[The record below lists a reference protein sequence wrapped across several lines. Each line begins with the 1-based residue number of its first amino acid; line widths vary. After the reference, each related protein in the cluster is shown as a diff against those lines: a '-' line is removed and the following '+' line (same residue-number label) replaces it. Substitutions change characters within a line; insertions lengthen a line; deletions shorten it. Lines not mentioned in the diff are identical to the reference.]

1 MCVTQVNDGFWIR
14 EFQLNQNVLDLD
26 GIVAVL
32 LVLDDFLNGSEL
44 TALGGSFNVLFV
56 DLLVIGRVDDCAQEE
71 ENTFERSNR
80 FEHLDDVAG
89 AELSKILD

>member
-44 TALGGSFNVLFV
+44 TAFSSCFNILFV
-56 DLLVIGRVDDCAQEE
+56 DLLVVCRVDDCAQEE
-71 ENTFERSNR
+71 ENTFERSN
-80 FEHLDDVAG
+80 
-89 AELSKILD
+89 

>member
-71 ENTFERSNR
+71 ENTFERSN
-80 FEHLDDVAG
+80 
-89 AELSKILD
+89 